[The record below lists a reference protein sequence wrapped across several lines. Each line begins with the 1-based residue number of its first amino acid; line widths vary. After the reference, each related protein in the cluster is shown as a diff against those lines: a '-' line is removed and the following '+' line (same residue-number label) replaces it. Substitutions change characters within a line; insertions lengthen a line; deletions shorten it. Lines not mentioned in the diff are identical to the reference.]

1 MYTGH
6 CHAGTHSDVIPADL
20 AEEYKIRYTNNEHF
34 NLWDQHFFP
43 MSYVSILFLLFYL
56 VYIMLCHVLCD
67 VHLYILRILFFLQSV
82 CKC

>member
-34 NLWDQHFFP
+34 NLWDKHFFP
-43 MSYVSILFLLFYL
+43 MSYVSILLLLLYYCFSCIHYVMSCAVYCTSLYCIFY
-56 VYIMLCHVLCD
+56 V
-67 VHLYILRILFFLQSV
+67 F
-82 CKC
+82 